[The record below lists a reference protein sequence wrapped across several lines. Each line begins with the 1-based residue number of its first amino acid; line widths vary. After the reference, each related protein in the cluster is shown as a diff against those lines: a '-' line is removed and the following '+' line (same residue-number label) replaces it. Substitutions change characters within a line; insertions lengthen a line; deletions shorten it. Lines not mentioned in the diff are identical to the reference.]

1 MASGWEPFTLTTPWP
16 ARPLH
21 MPRRVL
27 MTKIGDQQSLRAG
40 QAHDLI
46 PSPMDTRDGLTGKYR
61 CNGCGES
68 YQVRT
73 SAPSCRV
80 RLLEQMQQVG
90 APYGNLAP
98 AARRALMEVLV
109 RRKFKWPKPFR

>member
-1 MASGWEPFTLTTPWP
+1 M
-16 ARPLH
+16 
-21 MPRRVL
+21 
-27 MTKIGDQQSLRAG
+27 RAG

-61 CNGCGES
+61 CNGCGEG

-73 SAPSCRV
+73 SGPSCRV
-80 RLLEQMQQVG
+80 RLLEQMQQLE

-109 RRKFKWPKPFR
+109 RRRFKCPKPFREVMLEHFDRWQAWKASLAASRNQ

>member
-1 MASGWEPFTLTTPWP
+1 M
-16 ARPLH
+16 
-21 MPRRVL
+21 
-27 MTKIGDQQSLRAG
+27 RAG

-61 CNGCGES
+61 CNGCGEG

-80 RLLEQMQQVG
+80 RLLEQMQQLE

-109 RRKFKWPKPFR
+109 RRRFKWPKPFRDVMLDHFDRWQAWKASLAASGNR

>member
-1 MASGWEPFTLTTPWP
+1 M
-16 ARPLH
+16 
-21 MPRRVL
+21 
-27 MTKIGDQQSLRAG
+27 RAG

-61 CNGCGES
+61 CNGCGEG

-80 RLLEQMQQVG
+80 RLLEQMQQLE

-109 RRKFKWPKPFR
+109 RRRFKWPKPFRKVMLEHFDRWQCWKTSRVASRNQ

>member
-1 MASGWEPFTLTTPWP
+1 M
-16 ARPLH
+16 
-21 MPRRVL
+21 
-27 MTKIGDQQSLRAG
+27 RAG
-40 QAHDLI
+40 QVHDLI

-61 CNGCGES
+61 CNGCGEG

-80 RLLEQMQQVG
+80 RLLEQMQQLE

-98 AARRALMEVLV
+98 AARRALLEELV
-109 RRKFKWPKPFR
+109 RRRFKWPKPFREVMLEHFDRWQAWKASLAASRNP